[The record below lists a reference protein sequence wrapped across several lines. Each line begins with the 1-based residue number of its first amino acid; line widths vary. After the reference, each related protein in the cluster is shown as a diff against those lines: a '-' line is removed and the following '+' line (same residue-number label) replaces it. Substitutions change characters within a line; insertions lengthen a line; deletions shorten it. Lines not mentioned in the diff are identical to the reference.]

1 KEILTLKGHSQEVT
15 CVNASP
21 SGRYLLTG
29 SRDGTAL
36 VWLAV
41 EWPEKAPLQAAGL
54 APVGTN
60 GNVRPLAETR

>member
-1 KEILTLKGHSQEVT
+1 VT

-21 SGRYLLTG
+21 SGRYVLTG

-41 EWPEKAPLQAAGL
+41 EWPQNAGAKTAGASVSHEL
-54 APVGTN
+54 PQQGVASDP
-60 GNVRPLAETR
+60 